1 MIVSMT
7 GFGKASGTFNDKKYS
22 VEIKSLNNRYL
33 EIGLK
38 CPKYL
43 MTKEFEIRELFRN
56 KISRGKIY
64 LIINIDGSEG
74 KSYFNEALVKG
85 YVDAI
90 KKIRKSIRSDEKI
103 KIEHILKFAET
114 FSDED
119 MADIDDEEFTF
130 IKSLI
135 SGAIDDLVIMKKNE
149 GKQLEKDFLNRI
161 ENIENAYSKFIEISK
176 ANVQAEYNKLKEMI
190 DNLITD
196 KTTVNESRL
205 EFEIALI
212 SEKLDISE
220 ECTRLK
226 SHLKYFREF
235 MQSEELSGRRLNF
248 LLQEMNREVNTIA
261 SKSSDAVI
269 SQTVTIIK
277 EELERIREQ
286 IQNVE

>member
-1 MIVSMT
+1 
-7 GFGKASGTFNDKKYS
+7 
-22 VEIKSLNNRYL
+22 
-33 EIGLK
+33 
-38 CPKYL
+38 

>member
-64 LIINIDGSEG
+64 LIINVDGSEG

-119 MADIDDEEFTF
+119 MADIDEEEFTF

-135 SGAIDDLVIMKKNE
+135 SGAIEDLVIMKKNE
-149 GKQLEKDFLNRI
+149 GKQLENDFLKRI
-161 ENIENAYSKFIEISK
+161 GNIEKAYSKFIEISK

-261 SKSSDAVI
+261 SKSSDAGI

-277 EELERIREQ
+277 EELERVREQ

>member
-1 MIVSMT
+1 MT

>member
-1 MIVSMT
+1 MT

-176 ANVQAEYNKLKEMI
+176 TNVQAEYNKLKEMI